1 MRKRTRQVSRSR
13 SNLGEA
19 DDQESNNVDSV
30 DLHRNISRD
39 ASISRHN
46 LESNIEDY
54 KNDIPSYEEY
64 MNEKPGEMVKNLDSY
79 CHSTNPTYV
88 KENGKQ
94 VFKITRY
101 NKSTQKEKII
111 SKNRRII
118 SKWPHSF
125 LKYYA
130 KGMCKKCYH
139 SFGREK
145 KAYEWGHD
153 DKPLYAKGYCKQCYL
168 SKYKEKLHTASGIAP
183 LSNRSKK
190 YSQTSTMQ
198 NNAEVLSLNRTDSMF
213 NGQAEY

>member
-1 MRKRTRQVSRSR
+1 MTSVEHREPIVEYSESHDIDHDEFSSIKMPENPNLPNLHNKDDYSDIYYDRNYIHDDDYSHYAISTLNREINLDNDQLSEAQLFLQPSLQRYRSNSFMRKRTQQVSRSR

-118 SKWPHSF
+118 SK
-125 LKYYA
+125 
-130 KGMCKKCYH
+130 
-139 SFGREK
+139 
-145 KAYEWGHD
+145 
-153 DKPLYAKGYCKQCYL
+153 
-168 SKYKEKLHTASGIAP
+168 
-183 LSNRSKK
+183 
-190 YSQTSTMQ
+190 
-198 NNAEVLSLNRTDSMF
+198 
-213 NGQAEY
+213 